1 MPLVDYPRGPQR
13 RVVPSRLH
21 AMASLAGGGALSY
34 LPGSCVPDMSDLV
47 GRGII
52 ISGGAFVSADAV
64 LEGDIFIGPGTV
76 INPLCEIRA
85 VSGPICIGEDNIFEE
100 RVVVRSDHPEG
111 MGTMIGNLNLF
122 EVGSIVE
129 ACDIGTCNLIGIK
142 AHLRSGSEVA
152 SGCVISAAAFVEAN
166 EKLENHTI
174 VYRIGDACRQRIQ
187 PRAQNLHFGI
197 FRKYLDAIQE
207 PDSRTNVANG
217 LTLRP

>member
-1 MPLVDYPRGPQR
+1 
-13 RVVPSRLH
+13 
-21 AMASLAGGGALSY
+21 MASLAGDGALSY
-34 LPGSCVPDMSDLV
+34 LTGSCVPSMDDLV

-52 ISGGAFVSADAV
+52 ISGGALVSADAV

-100 RVVVRSDHPEG
+100 RVVVRSDHPDG
-111 MGTMIGNLNLF
+111 MGMMIGNLNLF

-129 ACDIGTCNLIGIK
+129 ARDIGTCNSIGIK

-152 SGCVISAAAFVEAN
+152 NGCVISAAAFVEAG

-174 VYRIGDACRQRIQ
+174 VYRIGDACRRRIQ
-187 PRAQNLHFGI
+187 PRAQTLHFGI
-197 FRKYLDAIQE
+197 FRKYLDAIRE